1 MFAEFMQYLFS
12 GLTSGSTYAL
22 VALGFTIIYN
32 ASHIINFAQGEFLM
46 IGSMGA
52 VMLMQYGLP
61 MPLAIVCAIALA
73 VVAGVLLEKLALEQA
88 KTTDIVPLIIIT
100 IGASLFLRGAAQYLW
115 GKSIHALPAFTG
127 NTPITLWGATI
138 LPQSLWVLGVGA
150 VVVCLLAWFFKRT
163 LIGKAMLAVSHNP
176 NAARLVGINPKFV
189 LMLSFAL
196 AAGLGAVAGVVAAP
210 ITLTA
215 YNVGVMLGL
224 KGFVAAVLGGLGSP
238 LGAVVGGLLL
248 GLMEAFTAGYV
259 SSEYK
264 DAVPFV
270 IVLLVLFLLPSGLFG
285 ARASERV

>member
-12 GLTSGSTYAL
+12 GLTAGSTYAL

-46 IGSMGA
+46 IGGLGS

-61 MPLAIVCAIALA
+61 MPVAVIGAIVLA
-73 VVAGVLLEKLALEQA
+73 VAAGILIEKLAIERA
-88 KTTDIVPLIIIT
+88 GTNDIVPLIIIT
-100 IGASLFLRGAAQYLW
+100 IGASLFLRGGAQFFW

-127 NTPITLWGATI
+127 NTPIHIAGATI
-138 LPQSLWVLGVGA
+138 LPQSLWVLGIGA

-163 LIGKAMLAVSHNP
+163 LTGKAMLAVSHNP
-176 NAARLVGINPKFV
+176 NAARLVGVNPRFI

-196 AAGLGAVAGVVAAP
+196 AAGLGAVAGAVAAP

-215 YNVGVMLGL
+215 YDVGIMLGL

-248 GLMEAFTAGYV
+248 GIMEAFTAGYI

-270 IVLLVLFLLPSGLFG
+270 IVLLVLFFMPSGLFG
-285 ARASERV
+285 SRATERV

>member
-1 MFAEFMQYLFS
+1 MLAEFLQYLFS

-46 IGSMGA
+46 IGGLGS
-52 VMLMQYGLP
+52 VMFMQQGLP
-61 MPLAIVCAIALA
+61 MPLAIVAAIVLA
-73 VVAGVLLEKLALEQA
+73 VAAGILLDKLAVERA
-88 KTTDIVPLIIIT
+88 GTTEIVPLIIIT
-100 IGASLFLRGAAQYLW
+100 IGASLFLRGSAQFFW
-115 GKSIHALPAFTG
+115 GKSIHALPSFTG
-127 NTPITLWGATI
+127 NTPIHLWGATI

-150 VVVCLLAWFFKRT
+150 VVVCLLGWFFKRT
-163 LIGKAMLAVSHNP
+163 LTGKAMLAVSHNP
-176 NAARLVGINPKFV
+176 NAARLVGINPRFI

-215 YNVGVMLGL
+215 YDVGVMLGL

-248 GLMEAFTAGYV
+248 GIMEAFTAGYI

-285 ARASERV
+285 ARATERV